1 MRKIIVI
8 LLVILGVGEI
18 YAFNVNSNSEEKSKD
33 ASSVI
38 IEIDEL
44 PSTIQ
49 EILFYEFK
57 DYIVKSVE
65 TKRING
71 NCVYEITL
79 IDSEN
84 YEYTIYINDKG
95 VILE

>member
-1 MRKIIVI
+1 MRKIIAI
-8 LLVILGVGEI
+8 LLIMLGVGEI
-18 YAFNVNSNSEEKSKD
+18 YAYNVNSNSEERSKETY
-33 ASSVI
+33 SVI
-38 IEIDEL
+38 IEIDKL

-65 TKRING
+65 AKCING
-71 NCVYEITL
+71 NYIYEITL

-84 YEYTIYINDKG
+84 YEYTVYINDKG

>member
-1 MRKIIVI
+1 MRKIIAI
-8 LLVILGVGEI
+8 LLIILGVSEI
-18 YAFNVNSNSEEKSKD
+18 HAHNVNSGSEEKQKK
-33 ASSVI
+33 VYTTT
-38 IEIDEL
+38 IDIDKL
-44 PSTIQ
+44 PSAIQ

-65 TKRING
+65 AKSING
-71 NCVYEITL
+71 NYIYAITL
-79 IDSEN
+79 IDTEN

>member
-1 MRKIIVI
+1 MRKIIAI
-8 LLVILGVGEI
+8 LLIMLGVGEI
-18 YAFNVNSNSEEKSKD
+18 YAYNVNSNSEEKSKETH
-33 ASSVI
+33 SVI
-38 IEIDEL
+38 IEIDKL

-65 TKRING
+65 AKRIND
-71 NCVYEITL
+71 NYIYEITL

-84 YEYTIYINDKG
+84 YEYTVYINDKG